1 MSVLS
6 GVYRIGNDPEVKTTQ
21 NNKTYVSLSLAYN
34 YGMKGPDGKK
44 PSQWISATVWGK
56 MAESLAP
63 YLTKGSQIFVV
74 MNDVHVDQYV
84 NKEGKAGVNLKAT
97 VLQINLL
104 STKAEVEK
112 VEKSKGFADLDSEIP
127 F

>member
-1 MSVLS
+1 M
-6 GVYRIGNDPEVKTTQ
+6 
-21 NNKTYVSLSLAYN
+21 
-34 YGMKGPDGKK
+34 
-44 PSQWISATVWGK
+44 
-56 MAESLAP
+56 
-63 YLTKGSQIFVV
+63 
-74 MNDVHVDQYV
+74 